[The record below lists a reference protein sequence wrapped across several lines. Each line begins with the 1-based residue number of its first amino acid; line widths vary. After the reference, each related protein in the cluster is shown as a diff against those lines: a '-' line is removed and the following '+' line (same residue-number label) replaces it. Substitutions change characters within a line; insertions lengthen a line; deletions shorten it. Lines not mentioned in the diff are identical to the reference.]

1 METAQLAGGSL
12 ARKGAAL
19 VALAVLLVLG
29 LGISGTIGATD
40 FLRAVPAFI
49 VIGAVIVLT
58 L

>member
-1 METAQLAGGSL
+1 METSQLAGGSL

-40 FLRAVPAFI
+40 VLRAIPAFI

>member
-1 METAQLAGGSL
+1 METSQLAGGSL
-12 ARKGAAL
+12 ARKGAGL

-40 FLRAVPAFI
+40 VLRAIPAFI
-49 VIGAVIVLT
+49 VIGAVIILT